1 MSLSAPSYI
10 FMKNCTFPDSK
21 KKSKVS
27 STPLNPLLVLSFR
40 PQSYQ
45 NFFMTTRVKRPPIQ
59 WAFIPSGEMC
69 LQLGVSAD
77 TLKDWRVA
85 GVLKKGL
92 YWTTFP
98 HIPSRIFWNRDLVRD
113 WFVNANSPAHQR
125 AIERYL
131 ASLPSSDE
139 YKPTAS

>member
-1 MSLSAPSYI
+1 VIAVFSPSYQ
-10 FMKNCTFPDSK
+10 TFIPSK
-21 KKSKVS
+21 LGVINMA
-27 STPLNPLLVLSFR
+27 TA
-40 PQSYQ
+40 
-45 NFFMTTRVKRPPIQ
+45 VKRPPIQ
-59 WAFIPSGEMC
+59 WAFVPSGEMC

-85 GVLKKGL
+85 GVLNKPL

-98 HIPSRIFWNRDLVRD
+98 HIPSRVFWNRDLVRD
-113 WFVNANSPAHQR
+113 WFVNGKSTAHQR

-139 YKPTAS
+139 YKPTAA